1 MQLINV
7 AWRPVGN
14 DRFEPGITC
23 WTDEKDVPGF
33 TPLVPGKHVA
43 WRVTGPRRCVGMRD
57 ARGSYVR
64 CPESTVLSKDRTKCG
79 PCSAMDEMD
88 PCVRC
93 DGRTCKASE
102 ERRIRCASP
111 KYAVYLAVF
120 KDQTLKVG
128 VSTLDRLR
136 LRWLEQGA
144 DFGGIITVV
153 DGGFKA
159 RRLED
164 SFGRLPGATKQMRSG
179 RKISWLLKPMPSD
192 QAQELVNGFLS
203 SNKLTEAGS
212 SVALEDLSR
221 HYCLSGLDSRPQ
233 RLQPSSMSTDSFGLL
248 GDVVGL
254 KGALLITKLG
264 SIYNVT
270 NLKQLIG
277 YEVCEDAHMS
287 LVAQSGLLDFE

>member
-1 MQLINV
+1 MQLVDV
-7 AWRPVGN
+7 AWRPAGK
-14 DRFEPGITC
+14 DRFEPGIIC
-23 WTDEKDVPGF
+23 WTDEKDVPEF

-43 WRVTGPRRCVGMRD
+43 WRVMGPRKCGGMRD

-64 CPESTVLSKDRTKCG
+64 CPEKAVVPKDRAKCG

-102 ERRIRCASP
+102 ERRIRCATP
-111 KYAVYLAVF
+111 KYAVYVAVF

-128 VSTLDRLR
+128 VSTMDRLR

-144 DFGGIITVV
+144 DYGGIITVV
-153 DGGFKA
+153 DGGLRA

-164 SFGRLPGATKQMRSG
+164 TIGRLPGATKQVRSG
-179 RKISWLLKPMPSD
+179 RKVSWLLQPMPSD
-192 QAQELVNGFLS
+192 EAQELVDEFLS
-203 SNKLTEAGS
+203 SNKLTETNS
-212 SVALEDLSR
+212 RVVLEDLSR
-221 HYCLSGLDSRPQ
+221 HYCLSALDSQPQ
-233 RLQPSSMSTDSFGLL
+233 RFQSFSMSMDSFGML
-248 GDVVGL
+248 GDVVGV

-264 SIYNVT
+264 STFNVT

-277 YEVCEDAHMS
+277 YDISEDVHMS
-287 LVAQSGLLDFE
+287 LVAQSGLLEFG